1 MTLFSRIVKSQDIQ
15 FTGDV
20 INLSGHRPVVARL
33 PFEER
38 TGKSSECSENGIA
51 VSGKPGIGDEG
62 LQPEAEQR
70 RIKEEAAAILAQA
83 REEAREIKETAYR
96 EGFAAGNEA
105 LTKDIVQCIQQ
116 VSQEMSKL
124 QKDHEHFCLQYE
136 SSLLP
141 LAASISSKILCKRIS
156 EDDAEMDEL
165 IRNAV
170 ESVRHA
176 DWISIE
182 VSEKMAGHVKILS
195 RELQTSIQ
203 ASSIEVVVKNAAP
216 GLCLIK
222 TPQVVLDASIST
234 QLDNLRRQFQVT

>member
-20 INLSGHRPVVARL
+20 VNLTSPRPVVARL

-38 TGKSSECSENGIA
+38 AGKSSECSENGMA
-51 VSGKPGIGDEG
+51 ASGKPGIREDV
-62 LQPEAEQR
+62 LLTEAEQR

-83 REEAREIKETAYR
+83 REEARKIKETAYQ
-96 EGFAAGNEA
+96 EGFTAGNEA
-105 LTKDIVQCIQQ
+105 LTKDILQCIQQ
-116 VSQEMSKL
+116 VSREMSEL
-124 QKDHEHFCLQYE
+124 HEDHERFCLQYE

-195 RELQTSIQ
+195 RELQASVQT
-203 ASSIEVVVKNAAP
+203 SSIGVTVKNAAP

-234 QLDNLRRQFQVT
+234 QLENLKRQFQVT